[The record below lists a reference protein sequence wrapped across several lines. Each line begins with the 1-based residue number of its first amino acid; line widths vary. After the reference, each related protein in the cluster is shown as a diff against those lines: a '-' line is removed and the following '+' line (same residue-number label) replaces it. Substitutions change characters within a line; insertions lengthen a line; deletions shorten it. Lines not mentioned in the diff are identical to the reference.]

1 MKKYKKI
8 SLSVLAIVLILYLIL
23 ILGLPRILN
32 LESIQKK
39 ILNEFSQKVGGEFSF
54 DKIGISLFPLPNLEI
69 QNGSFNI
76 EDGYKYSGTFESIS
90 ISPEILPLL
99 KGKIRLHKIVFESPD
114 ILITLPEKIEKK
126 PSDKQQEFSFLDNLK
141 LHFNDLVS
149 LGSKAPDLILQ
160 IDKGEIHISKEHNSI
175 FSFSNVQ
182 ANYELEPDE
191 IKIKFGC
198 NSDFAK
204 SISFKGVLDLNSF
217 KGTGD
222 LKLAQMQPHVITGY
236 LFPNST
242 DYISNSLLNLSLTFI
257 TNKLT
262 DLKAEVEGSIPRLL
276 IHRQN
281 DKTHIKAKK
290 FKGSIVLD
298 EDQMKFSLAE
308 MNLVDPELK
317 LNGSFSIDK
326 ISNQVFLDLEGR
338 EVDVRSTRKTALAIL
353 KGDRVTQEI
362 FEIVR
367 GGKVPWITFTSHG
380 NDVSELGRNENYFIK
395 GQMEDGEIFIP
406 YGNLNLKDASGSVV
420 ISNGILEGEDLTAML
435 GNSKG
440 SKAKLRVGLSSK
452 KDVFSLDVVVDADL
466 SQLPPYLVEMIESQE
481 VTNEIKLIKDLHGYA
496 QGRLIL
502 GDTKSNIN
510 TIIDVWKF
518 ELTANSPRLP
528 YPVNLKGGNFLF
540 DKSTIELRK
549 LKGNISQTSFSD
561 LGMKIDWGKDAHLEI
576 DTLQSKISLE
586 ELLPWLKSF
595 ESLDEY
601 LKNLKTLN
609 GEIEISSLKLK
620 GPVLN
625 PEYWE
630 FQMITK
636 GNLNSNIGPK
646 FSIDL
651 IKNPKELIVKN
662 FAIQD
667 KESDANIDLTRK
679 GTLYEIKYSGQ
690 LKSKTLDKIF
700 TVNENS
706 DGWLKGNIQLRIST
720 DKPLN
725 STAQGKLEGGNIYYP
740 LKIDEP
746 IKIESISLNAE
757 KNNIV
762 IDSLDLS
769 LGNNNIGIQGT
780 ANLSSDKF
788 VLDMNISAD
797 KIEWD
802 KILKLKG
809 DENEKEHSKS
819 DPKEKP
825 QKLPVE
831 GIIRLKS
838 ENFEYD
844 SFTWSPFNADIS
856 FENETVSVLVKEAN
870 LCGISTPGTIVF
882 KQEDLKLNIKPEAKN
897 QDLETTLACLFN
909 VKDRVSGSFDF
920 NGVIESD
927 GTSDK
932 LLESL
937 QGNLKFVSKDGKIN
951 HKLGILK
958 SIVSTLNIT
967 EIFRGKLPDLSK
979 NHLSYS
985 KLTANGDFQD
995 GDLKLEELAIDSPSM
1010 GIVGDGNI
1018 NLVDK
1023 KVDIKLYV
1031 APIKVLDS
1039 LVKKIPLVKRIRGG
1053 NLLSIP
1059 FTINGD
1065 LSDPKVTQPSK

>member
-8 SLSVLAIVLILYLIL
+8 SLSVLAIVSILYLIL
-23 ILGLPRILN
+23 ILGVPRILN

-39 ILNEFSQKVGGEFSF
+39 ILNEFSQKVGGELSF
-54 DKIGISLFPLPNLEI
+54 DKIGMSLFPLPNLEI

-90 ISPEILPLL
+90 ISPKILPLL
-99 KGKIRLHKIVFESPD
+99 KGKIRLHKIVFKSPD
-114 ILITLPEKIEKK
+114 ILITPPIKIEKK
-126 PSDKQQEFSFLDNLK
+126 PSDKQKEFFFLDNLK
-141 LHFNDLVS
+141 LHFKDLVS
-149 LGSKAPDLILQ
+149 LASKAPELILQ
-160 IDKGEIHISKEHNSI
+160 IDKGEIHIPKEYNSI
-175 FSFSNVQ
+175 FSFSNVK
-182 ANYELEPDE
+182 ANYKFESDK
-191 IKIKFGC
+191 IKIKVEC

-204 SISFKGVLDLNSF
+204 GISLKGALDLNTF

-222 LKLAQMQPHVITGY
+222 LKLAQLQPHVLTDY

-242 DYISNSLLNLSLTFI
+242 DYISSSLLNLSLTFI

-262 DLKAEVEGSIPRLL
+262 DLQAEVEGSIPNLL
-276 IHRQN
+276 IHWQN
-281 DKTHIKAKK
+281 EKTLIKAKK

-317 LNGSFSIDK
+317 LNGSFWIDK
-326 ISNQVFLDLEGR
+326 ISNQVFLDIEGR

-380 NDVSELGRNENYFIK
+380 NAVSELGRHENFVIK

-406 YGNLNLKDASGSVV
+406 YGNLDLKDASGSVV

-452 KDVFSLDVVVDADL
+452 KDIFSLDVVVDADL
-466 SQLPPYLVEMIESQE
+466 SQLPPYLVETIESQE
-481 VTNEIKLIKDLHGYA
+481 VINEIKLIKDLKGNA

-510 TIIDVWKF
+510 TRVDVWKF
-518 ELTANSPRLP
+518 ELNANYPRLP
-528 YPVNLKGGNFLF
+528 YPINLKGGNFLF

-549 LKGNISQTSFSD
+549 LMGNISQTSFSD
-561 LGMKIDWGKDAHLEI
+561 IDMKIDWEQDTNLTI
-576 DTLQSKISLE
+576 DSLE
-586 ELLPWLKSF
+586 SKVSLREIFPWLKSF
-595 ESLDEY
+595 ESLEEY
-601 LKNLKTLN
+601 LKKLRDLN
-609 GEIEISSLKLK
+609 GDIEISEMVLI
-620 GPVLN
+620 GPILN
-625 PEYWE
+625 PDLWE
-630 FQMITK
+630 LQITAK
-636 GNLNSNIGPK
+636 GNLNSQFGPR

-651 IKNPKELIVKN
+651 LKNQGELNLKN
-662 FAIQD
+662 LAIQD
-667 KESDANIDLTRK
+667 EETDVNINLLHK
-679 GTLYEIKYSGQ
+679 GELYDIKFMGQ
-690 LKSKTLDKIF
+690 LKSKTLNKIF

-720 DKPLN
+720 DNPLN
-725 STAQGKLEGGNIYYP
+725 STAQGELEGGNIYYP

-746 IKIESISLNAE
+746 IKIKSISLNAE
-757 KNNIV
+757 KNNLV
-762 IDSLDLS
+762 IDSLELS
-769 LGNNNIGIQGT
+769 LGDNNIGIQGT

-788 VLDMNISAD
+788 VLDIDISAD

-844 SFTWSPFNADIS
+844 NFTWSPFNADIS
-856 FENETVSVLVKEAN
+856 FENETVSVLVNEAN

-882 KQEDLKLNIKPEAKN
+882 KQEDLKLNVKPEAKN

-909 VKDRVSGSFDF
+909 VKDRISGSFDF
-920 NGVIESD
+920 NGVIESN
-927 GTSDK
+927 GTSDE

-937 QGNLKFVSKDGKIN
+937 QGKLEFVSRDGRIN
-951 HKLGILK
+951 HKFGILK
-958 SIVSTLNIT
+958 SIISTLNFT

-979 NHLSYS
+979 NHLSYV
-985 KLTANGDFQD
+985 KFIANGNLQN
-995 GDLKLEELAIDSPSM
+995 GDLKLEDLEIDSPSM
-1010 GIVGDGNI
+1010 GIVGDGDI

-1023 KVDIKLYV
+1023 KVDIKLHV

-1059 FTINGD
+1059 FTIKGD
-1065 LSDPKVTQPSK
+1065 LSDPKVTQSSK